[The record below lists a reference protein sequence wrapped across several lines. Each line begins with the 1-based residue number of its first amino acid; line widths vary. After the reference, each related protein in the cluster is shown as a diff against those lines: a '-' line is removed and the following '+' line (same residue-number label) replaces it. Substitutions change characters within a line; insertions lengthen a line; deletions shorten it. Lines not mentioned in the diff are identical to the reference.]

1 MSQVITDA
9 GSSFLSW
16 AFVWVAMGAST
27 PPPYKG
33 LQVYR
38 STWLPMK
45 LTTLS
50 VPTAR
55 LVELG
60 MFPARFFR
68 HNASL
73 EVLQAFRLGGRDL
86 PLLVRIQRK
95 GRGPTE
101 REVERQGA
109 ELRGRY
115 GLRPFELL
123 GSDPQ

>member
-1 MSQVITDA
+1 MSHVITDA

-27 PPPYKG
+27 PRPYKG
-33 LQVYR
+33 LQVYL

-45 LTTLS
+45 LTTLA

-55 LVELG
+55 LAELG

-68 HNASL
+68 HHASL
-73 EVLQAFRLGGRDL
+73 EVLQAFRLGGDAL
-86 PLLVRIQRK
+86 TLLVRIHRK

-101 REVERQGA
+101 REIERQGA
-109 ELRGRY
+109 ELRGRHR
-115 GLRPFELL
+115 LPPLALL
-123 GSDPQ
+123 NSH